1 MIEFNIITVSSL
13 FAQHRRRESDFN
25 PDTVVI
31 IQEQLSVETTHGSQ
45 IKIIATIRLQLLSM
59 TVVAKMTINNVTHF
73 VDGNRLLFCRDFQ
86 DRQSARDN

>member
-13 FAQHRRRESDFN
+13 FAQHRRCESDFN

-45 IKIIATIRLQLLSM
+45 IKIIATIRLQLSM
-59 TVVAKMTINNVTHF
+59 MIVAKVTINIVTHF